1 MISKKI
7 LLPYEF
13 TSFNRKALD
22 FVAQTFGKM
31 PEVHVTLFHA
41 YTPLPVIDY
50 AANPEMQ
57 KLRSPIISLTRELKE
72 KEAGL
77 QAAMA
82 NLIEMGFQGEQLDCV
97 FQKREKGVSDVI
109 VKMAK
114 KGNYQ
119 IVVLT
124 RSPFK
129 VYRLFGRSVSSKVI
143 TALEDITVCL
153 VL

>member
-13 TSFNRKALD
+13 TSLNKKALD
-22 FVAQTFGKM
+22 FVGQTFGKQ
-31 PEVHVTLFHA
+31 PDIHVTLFHA
-41 YTPLPVIDY
+41 YTPLPEIDLT
-50 AANPEMQ
+50 ANPEMQ
-57 KLRSPIISLTRELKE
+57 KLRSPITSFTMELKE

-77 QAAMA
+77 HAVMGD
-82 NLIEMGFQGEQLDCV
+82 LGKMGFHSEQLDCV
-97 FQKREKGVSDVI
+97 FQKKEKGLSDAI
-109 VKMAK
+109 VKMTK

-129 VYRLFGRSVSSKVI
+129 VFRLFGRSVSSKVI
-143 TALEDITVCL
+143 MALEDVTICL

>member
-22 FVAQTFGKM
+22 FVGRTFGKQ
-31 PEVHVTLFHA
+31 PEIHVTLFHA
-41 YTPLPVIDY
+41 YTPLPEIDIS
-50 AANPEMQ
+50 ANPEML
-57 KLRSPIISLTRELKE
+57 KLRSPITSLARELKE

-77 QAAMA
+77 HAVMKELGA
-82 NLIEMGFQGEQLDCV
+82 MGFHGNQMDCV
-97 FQKREKGVSDVI
+97 FQKKAKTVSDAI
-109 VKMAK
+109 VHMTK

-119 IVVLT
+119 IIVLT
-124 RSPFK
+124 RTPFK
-129 VYRLFGRSVSSKVI
+129 VLRLFGRSVSGKVI
-143 TALEDITVCL
+143 TALEDVTICL